1 MAEFLITGG
10 AGFFGGVLKRTLLDA
25 GHHCVSIDLQPDPD
39 RHPRLKSTQGDIRN
53 EGLLA
58 QIFEAQ
64 NFDAV
69 FHCAAILAHGAHV
82 DEHFLWTS
90 NVDGTRN
97 VAEVCRRSEVKK
109 LVFTSTNC
117 LWAENLH
124 RNIAEEEP
132 PKPAEIYGRSKLEGE
147 RVLELYK
154 QDLDVII
161 LRCPT
166 IIDTGR
172 LGLLSI
178 LFEFIQDNKRVWVV
192 GSGDNRYQFIYAGD
206 LVKACVLAV
215 ESQCRSQ
222 LLHIGSDHV
231 KSLRDVYGHVI
242 QAAGSSSKVASL
254 PQKPAIA
261 AMKLAHKLKISP
273 LGPYHYKM
281 IAEDFIF
288 DTRKIKSVLGWQP
301 TMTNEQMLE
310 RAYFY
315 YAENRREISRRKNV
329 SAHRKSS
336 PMGVIRL
343 LKWIS

>member
-10 AGFFGGVLKRTLLDA
+10 SGFFGGILKRALLDC
-25 GHHCVSIDLQPDPD
+25 GHNCVSIDLQPDSD
-39 RHPRLKSTQGDIRN
+39 HHSRLKSIQGDIRN
-53 EGLLA
+53 EAL
-58 QIFEAQ
+58 ITKTFETYK
-64 NFDAV
+64 FDAV

-82 DEHFLWTS
+82 DEQFLWSS

-97 VAEVCRRSEVKK
+97 VAEACRRSGVKK
-109 LVFTSTNC
+109 LIFTSTNC

-124 RNIAEEEP
+124 RPIAEDELP
-132 PKPAEIYGRSKLEGE
+132 QPVEIYGRSKLEGE
-147 RVLELYK
+147 RVLDLYK
-154 QDLDVII
+154 QYLDVII

-178 LFEFIQDNKRVWVV
+178 LFEFIQDNKCVWVV
-192 GSGDNRYQFIYAGD
+192 GSGENKYQFIYAGD
-206 LVKACVLAV
+206 LVKACLLAV
-215 ESQCRSQ
+215 ESRCGSQ

-231 KSLRDVYGHVI
+231 KSLRDVYSHVI
-242 QAAGSSSKVASL
+242 NAAGSSSRVASL
-254 PQKPAIA
+254 PQKPAIV

-288 DTRKIKSVLGWQP
+288 DTKKIKSVLGWQP

-315 YAENRREISRRKNV
+315 YAQNWREISQRKGV